1 MLVFLHILEV
11 ECDGM
16 FAWFLFV
23 DIADAMR
30 GQIDLAILVVW
41 QFEFALI

>member
-1 MLVFLHILEV
+1 MLVFLYILEV
-11 ECDGM
+11 ECDGI
-16 FAWFLFV
+16 FSWFLFV

-30 GQIDLAILVVW
+30 RQVDLAILVVW